1 MISRQYKKTNTMQR
15 KQAFSETLVLGCV
28 HTGVPL
34 EVGAMLC
41 ARDTAGGIYNFF
53 EFIYLV
59 L

>member
-1 MISRQYKKTNTMQR
+1 MIFRQHKKTNTTQR

-41 ARDTAGGIYNFF
+41 ARDAAGGMFG
-53 EFIYLV
+53 FIYLV